1 MKREQGIDLL
11 RVISCI
17 FVVGLHTLMPGQG
30 IINRIFSV
38 SGAVCIPLFWMASGF
53 GIGLKQKVTM
63 KYTMKK
69 ILRIL
74 LVCFTWEFC
83 HAMVM
88 FVLTGNMRNFISSY
102 LLDFVQK
109 GLFFHFWFMGTMII
123 LYLLAPVVINIAAQ
137 NKIKILII
145 VLMVLNLLLDVLSYR
160 GMSAFLKIPSSA
172 RVWTYELYFVLG
184 YAAAKNKDK
193 IRAYRMQ
200 MNRIITAAAGM
211 FAMILM
217 CVWIS
222 YVKDSIDPTRGY
234 GDFHMSIPVII
245 ASATVF
251 YAIGFSD
258 IRGKWIG
265 RLIGLVM
272 GIYIIHPFVLAVLD
286 KILPA
291 FTSGGSALNLLF
303 WLLTTAS
310 SAVATLI
317 MTKIPLVKEMVRL

>member
-1 MKREQGIDLL
+1 
-11 RVISCI
+11 
-17 FVVGLHTLMPGQG
+17 
-30 IINRIFSV
+30 
-38 SGAVCIPLFWMASGF
+38 
-53 GIGLKQKVTM
+53 
-63 KYTMKK
+63 
-69 ILRIL
+69 
-74 LVCFTWEFC
+74 
-83 HAMVM
+83 
-88 FVLTGNMRNFISSY
+88 
-102 LLDFVQK
+102 
-109 GLFFHFWFMGTMII
+109 
-123 LYLLAPVVINIAAQ
+123 
-137 NKIKILII
+137 
-145 VLMVLNLLLDVLSYR
+145 
-160 GMSAFLKIPSSA
+160 
-172 RVWTYELYFVLG
+172 
-184 YAAAKNKDK
+184 
-193 IRAYRMQ
+193 
-200 MNRIITAAAGM
+200 
-211 FAMILM
+211 MILM

-251 YAIGFSD
+251 YSIGFSD

-317 MTKIPLVKEMVRL
+317 MTRIPLVKEMVRL